1 MRAHLPRGHNNTT
14 ARFSRRVTQGADYAC
29 SIYRTPTPESTNIPT
44 FIGVMVFVFVVLA
57 IIRA

>member
-1 MRAHLPRGHNNTT
+1 MRVHLPKGHNNTP

-29 SIYRTPTPESTNIPT
+29 SIYRTHTPERANIST
-44 FIGVMVFVFVVLA
+44 FVGVMVFVFVVLA